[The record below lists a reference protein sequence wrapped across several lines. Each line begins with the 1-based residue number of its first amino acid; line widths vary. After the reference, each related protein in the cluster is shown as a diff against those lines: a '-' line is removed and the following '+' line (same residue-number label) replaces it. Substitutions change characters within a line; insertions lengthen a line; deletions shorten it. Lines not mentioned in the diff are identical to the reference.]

1 MCAHNAERC
10 DVAVLHAVLRV
21 LLHLREH
28 VAYDLRRIVRC
39 LFRSRHLVQKLAIA
53 LFHVT

>member
-53 LFHVT
+53 LFQVT